1 MINKKK
7 NWLNELRDM
16 NNDIR
21 PKKFKKNV
29 LEKLSSARHES
40 VEELMA
46 LMTVGL
52 IKS

>member
-1 MINKKK
+1 MFQK
-7 NWLNELRDM
+7 NS
-16 NNDIR
+16 
-21 PKKFKKNV
+21 KKNV